1 MCCGFKLY
9 YLYTS
14 FLIHKDTIMNRYEKL
29 ELILNNISNLNPDLT
44 RRIHESGAI
53 EDWIVEHALEK
64 VSLQYNYASHND
76 LET

>member
-1 MCCGFKLY
+1 
-9 YLYTS
+9 
-14 FLIHKDTIMNRYEKL
+14 MNRYEKL

-64 VSLQYNYASHND
+64 VSLQYNYASHNE

>member
-1 MCCGFKLY
+1 
-9 YLYTS
+9 
-14 FLIHKDTIMNRYEKL
+14 MNRYEKL

-64 VSLQYNYASHND
+64 VSLQYFREVLSYYDYFFQRND
-76 LET
+76 L